1 MGGIAHSDPAPRKE
15 CTRKGVCLS
24 SEATKK
30 GIEALLPAGVRRD
43 RPLLCVEINPPRGTD
58 VSAVID
64 RYASVKGIDFVNITD
79 NALAKMKLSGLAF
92 ASVIKSRLGLEPL
105 VNLSCRD
112 RNVLGL
118 QSELLG
124 AWVLGVRSVVA
135 LTGDAV
141 TVGDMP
147 EAKGVFEVNSIGLL
161 NIVSTLN
168 GGKDLAGA
176 ELKGYPAYLPGV
188 VVNPNAR
195 NINAEIKRLVRKREA
210 GAAYALSQPVF
221 DAEQAKTFFQAAA
234 EVGIDLF
241 VGLLPFKTHHS
252 FEGIAK
258 VPGIRFPDAVAE
270 RVRGAA
276 PEKVAELSLEVALEV
291 AESAKPFVRGF
302 HVVSG
307 GSPLLALDLCKKIS
321 DWIGS
326 H

>member
-1 MGGIAHSDPAPRKE
+1 MRVK
-15 CTRKGVCLS
+15 VFCLG
-24 SEATKK
+24 SEGNRK
-30 GIEALLPAGVRRD
+30 GIETLLPGALKVD

-58 VSAVID
+58 ISTVFD
-64 RYASVKGIDFVNITD
+64 RYALVKGIDFVNITD

-112 RNVLGL
+112 RNVIGL

-147 EAKGVFEVNSIGLL
+147 DAKGVFEVNSIGLL
-161 NIVSTLN
+161 NIISTLN
-168 GGKDLAGA
+168 GGKDLVGS
-176 ELKGYPAYLPGV
+176 ELKGHPSYVPGV

-195 NINAEIKRLVRKREA
+195 NINAEIKRLARKKEA
-210 GAAYALSQPVF
+210 GGVYALSQPVF
-221 DAEQAKTFFQAAA
+221 DAEQAKTFFQAAS

-241 VGLLPFKTHHS
+241 VGLLPFKTRHS
-252 FEGIAK
+252 FEGISK
-258 VPGIRFPDAVAE
+258 VPGIRIPDSVAQ
-270 RVRGAA
+270 RVVTAA
-276 PEKVAELSLEVALEV
+276 PERVAQLSLEVAMEV
-291 AESAKPFVRGF
+291 AEAARPHVRGF

-307 GSPLLALDLCKKIS
+307 GSPLLALDLCKKLS
-321 DWIGS
+321 DWIGA
-326 H
+326 